1 MPRAT
6 LTWKGHRRFD
16 AEVEGHR
23 LVIDGTPGIP
33 TGGPSPMQLV
43 LPAIGGCSGI
53 DVAAIL
59 ERKHVEVT
67 ALTIAVDG
75 IRRESPFPKV
85 YTAVDVLYTVR
96 GRGVPA
102 KAVEDAIRLSRD
114 RYCSVTAMIA
124 GPEYT
129 WRYRVEDEDGRVT
142 AEGTVE

>member
-16 AEVEGHR
+16 AEVEGHPV
-23 LVIDGTPGIP
+23 VIDSNPGGRADGP
-33 TGGPSPMQLV
+33 TPMQLV

-53 DVAAIL
+53 DVVAIL
-59 ERKHVEVT
+59 EKKHVDVT

-75 IRRESPFPKV
+75 MRRESPFPKV
-85 YTAVDVLYTVR
+85 YTSIDVLYTVR

-114 RYCSVTAMIA
+114 RYCSVTAMLS
-124 GPEYT
+124 GPEIA
-129 WRYRVEDEDGRVT
+129 WRYRIEDDDGRVT
-142 AEGTVE
+142 AEGTVS